1 MKKHDPKLQLMS
13 FLEINNMKDIGTGNP
28 IELTKEL
35 IGYRSITP
43 ENDGAIEQVSH
54 WLEEIGFK
62 SEILNFEEA
71 GTASVKNLW
80 SKIGSK
86 GPTICFAGHTDVV
99 PTGNID
105 EWSSDPFDASEIN
118 NKIIG
123 RGAADMKGAI
133 AAFISATKRFVEE
146 NPNFPG
152 SIGFIITGDEEGC
165 AINGTKKI
173 LGWMKEK
180 NITFDDC
187 IVGEPTNPNTLGE
200 MIKIGRRGSLHGTL
214 IIRGKEGHVAY
225 PHKASNPLPL
235 MSNFVSVLSGL
246 TLDDGN
252 EHFQPSNMEFI
263 SIDTG
268 NTVSNVIP
276 SKIEAKFNIRFNV
289 LQSEESL
296 LKKIKNTIKSIAY
309 DEASFSWELE
319 TELSGSPFITKPDN
333 FIEIVAN
340 SIKEIT
346 GLEPELS
353 TSGGTSDA
361 RFIKDICNVVEFGLV
376 GKTMH
381 QTDEAIS
388 VKDLES
394 LTLIYYDIIK
404 KYQEA
409 HS

>member
-1 MKKHDPKLQLMS
+1 MKKHDLKLQLMS
-13 FLEINNMKDIGTGNP
+13 FLEINDMKDIGIGNP
-28 IELTKEL
+28 IELTKDL
-35 IGYRSITP
+35 ISCRSITP

-54 WLEEIGFK
+54 WLQEIGFK

-118 NKIIG
+118 NEIIG

-180 NITFDDC
+180 SITFDDC

-200 MIKIGRRGSLHGTL
+200 MIKIGRRGSVNGVITVE
-214 IIRGKEGHVAY
+214 GVQGHVAY
-225 PHKASNPLPL
+225 PHLADNPIPKLIKL
-235 MSNFVSVLSGL
+235 IDNLINSS
-246 TLDDGN
+246 LDEGTD
-252 EHFQPSNMEFI
+252 HFQPSNIEI
-263 SIDTG
+263 TSIDIG
-268 NTVSNVIP
+268 NKATNVIP
-276 SKIEAKFNIRFNV
+276 RKASANFNIRYNDLFDSKKIEEEV
-289 LQSEESL
+289 HKRIESL
-296 LKKIKNTIKSIAY
+296 NYNYSVKFEHSGDAFLTRPGKLTEDLSKIIQNQ
-309 DEASFSWELE
+309 
-319 TELSGSPFITKPDN
+319 
-333 FIEIVAN
+333 
-340 SIKEIT
+340 T
-346 GLEPELS
+346 GLVPELS

-361 RFIKDICNVVEFGLV
+361 RFIKDYGNVVEFGLI
-376 GKTMH
+376 GATMH
-381 QTDEAIS
+381 KVDESASIEDIKNLS
-388 VKDLES
+388 E
-394 LTLIYYDIIK
+394 IYYQALK
-404 KYQEA
+404 KYFY
-409 HS
+409 

>member
-1 MKKHDPKLQLMS
+1 MKKHDLKLQLMS
-13 FLEINNMKDIGTGNP
+13 FLEINDMKDIGIGNP
-28 IELTKEL
+28 IELTKDL
-35 IGYRSITP
+35 ISCRSITP

-54 WLEEIGFK
+54 WLQEIGFK

-118 NKIIG
+118 NEIIG

-180 NITFDDC
+180 SITFDDC

-200 MIKIGRRGSLHGTL
+200 MIKIGRRGSVNGVITVE
-214 IIRGKEGHVAY
+214 GVQGHVAY
-225 PHKASNPLPL
+225 PHLADNPIPKLIKL
-235 MSNFVSVLSGL
+235 IDNLINSS
-246 TLDDGN
+246 LDEGTD
-252 EHFQPSNMEFI
+252 HFQPSNIEI
-263 SIDTG
+263 TSIDIG
-268 NTVSNVIP
+268 NKATNVIP
-276 SKIEAKFNIRFNV
+276 RKASANFNIRYNDLFDSKKIEEEV
-289 LQSEESL
+289 HKRIESL
-296 LKKIKNTIKSIAY
+296 NY
-309 DEASFSWELE
+309 
-319 TELSGSPFITKPDN
+319 N
-333 FIEIVAN
+333 Y
-340 SIKEIT
+340 SIKFEHSGDAFLTRPGKLTEDLSKIIENQT
-346 GLEPELS
+346 GHAPELS

-361 RFIKDICNVVEFGLV
+361 RFIKDYGNVVEFGLI
-376 GKTMH
+376 GATMH
-381 QTDEAIS
+381 KVDESASIEDIKNLS
-388 VKDLES
+388 E
-394 LTLIYYDIIK
+394 IYYQALK
-404 KYQEA
+404 KYFY
-409 HS
+409 